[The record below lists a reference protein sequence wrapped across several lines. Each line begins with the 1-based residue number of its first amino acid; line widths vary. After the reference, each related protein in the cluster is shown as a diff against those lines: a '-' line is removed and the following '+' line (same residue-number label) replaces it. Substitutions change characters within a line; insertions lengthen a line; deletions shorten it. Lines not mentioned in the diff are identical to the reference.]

1 MRNGRAR
8 ALAAALC
15 LLMPVVAAAGDRV
28 PVDAFAH
35 RGGYSIPRLS
45 PDGKYLAVAVEQG
58 ED

>member
-15 LLMPVVAAAGDRV
+15 LLMPVVAAGDRV
-28 PVDAFAH
+28 PVDAFAY